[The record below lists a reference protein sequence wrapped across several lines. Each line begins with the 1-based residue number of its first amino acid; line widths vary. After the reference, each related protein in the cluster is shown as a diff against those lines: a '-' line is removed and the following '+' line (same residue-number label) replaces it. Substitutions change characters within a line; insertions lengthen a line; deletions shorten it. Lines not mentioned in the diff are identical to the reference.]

1 MCLLVSA
8 EECEADDEKDRD
20 TQLLDYETKQLLHFC
35 RAQQHLVS
43 LYKQVQTLKHVEAE
57 PKPTEV
63 DTEVNSTVLPIFFFN
78 YLTLHVVLV
87 ALGTGATSG
96 CAASSD

>member
-57 PKPTEV
+57 PKQTEV
-63 DTEVNSTVLPIFFFN
+63 DTEVNSTTGIFSNVSDASRCFA
-78 YLTLHVVLV
+78 